1 MIFIY
6 SQSWS
11 SIGDRCEFS
20 LAELEVICENYV
32 LRLGLPYWAKISW
45 IYWLSHAWYDKCL
58 IVVDVAVFV
67 DNAVVQIIASLF
79 EIPVIWLM
87 IVPNLTLCS

>member
-6 SQSWS
+6 SQAWS

-20 LAELEVICENYV
+20 LAEPEVICENYV
-32 LRLGLPYWAKISW
+32 RSLGLPYWAEISW
-45 IYWLSHAWYDKCL
+45 TYWLSRAWYDKCS